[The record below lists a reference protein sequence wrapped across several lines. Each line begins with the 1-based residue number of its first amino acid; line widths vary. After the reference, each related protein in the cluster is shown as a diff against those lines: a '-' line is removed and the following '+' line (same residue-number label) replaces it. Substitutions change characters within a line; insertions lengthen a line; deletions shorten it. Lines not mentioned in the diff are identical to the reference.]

1 MSATSVH
8 TARGARSQ
16 EPLMWRVEFPSLFH
30 AFFPSFFYFLL
41 SPPLHS
47 LSGMLAPHS
56 PLGETILECYKLRV
70 AQPVP
75 HGLHAGEGGVRGGAA
90 LQGLRRRGAG
100 PQGDGPGAG
109 SGWGR
114 VTAALEMKS

>member
-1 MSATSVH
+1 
-8 TARGARSQ
+8 
-16 EPLMWRVEFPSLFH
+16 MWRVEFPSLFH

-90 LQGLRRRGAG
+90 LQGLRRRA
-100 PQGDGPGAG
+100 PGLKVMG
-109 SGWGR
+109 LVRGR
-114 VTAALEMKS
+114 GGGGLQQL